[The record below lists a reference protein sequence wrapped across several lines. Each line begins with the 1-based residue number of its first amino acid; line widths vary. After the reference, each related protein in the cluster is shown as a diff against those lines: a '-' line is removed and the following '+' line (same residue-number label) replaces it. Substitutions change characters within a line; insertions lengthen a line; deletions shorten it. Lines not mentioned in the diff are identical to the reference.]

1 MKIDILAIAAHPDD
15 VELSCAGT
23 LLRQKSL
30 GQTIGVLDLTRGEL
44 GTRGTDKTR
53 AEEAA
58 ASSAILDLDMR
69 QCLDLPDGFFNNSAE
84 YQRKVIAAIRK
95 YQPEIILTN
104 AIRDRHP
111 DHGKAATLVKDSAFL
126 SGLIKIETFD
136 EDGKLQ
142 EAWRPKK
149 VYHFIQND
157 FIEPD
162 FIVDISEFWETKIE
176 SIKAFKTQFFTGTE
190 KEDDSEPETF
200 ISKPGF
206 IEFIQS
212 RAKEMGHRI
221 GVKYGEGFTVNSTV
235 GINDLNS
242 LI

>member
-23 LLRQKSL
+23 LLKHKSL
-30 GQTIGVLDLTRGEL
+30 GQKVGVIDLTRGEL

-58 ASSAILDLDMR
+58 ASSAILDLDVR
-69 QCLDLPDGFFNNSAE
+69 ECIDLPDGFFANTPE
-84 YQRKVIAAIRK
+84 FQKKVIKVIRK
-95 YQPEIILTN
+95 FQPRVILTN
-104 AIRDRHP
+104 AVRDRHP
-111 DHGKAATLVKDSAFL
+111 DHGRAAELVRDSAFL

-136 EDGKLQ
+136 DKGLSQ
-142 EAWRPKK
+142 EAWRPEK

-157 FIEPD
+157 FIQPD
-162 FIVDISEFWETKIE
+162 FIVDVSEFWDKKME
-176 SIKAFKTQFFTGTE
+176 SVKAFKTQFFTGDQSTNP
-190 KEDDSEPETF
+190 DEPETF

-206 IEFIQS
+206 IEFLEA
-212 RAKEMGHRI
+212 RAREFGHKV
-221 GVKYGEGFTVNSTV
+221 GVKYGEGFTTNSSL
-235 GINDLNS
+235 GIKDLDS